1 MGQGPRLS
9 VRVGIDV
16 PAWSEPFVDRD
27 KLEPAHVSP
36 FEYDRELAWG
46 GATGEGV
53 VVAVVDSGIDAGH
66 PAVGNVARSISIDR
80 VGENFEV
87 NEHAEAGDSVGHGTA
102 CAAIIRFFAPKAE
115 LVSVRVLGPNNR
127 ASGRAFLKALE
138 WITAEQI
145 DVVNLS
151 LSSRS
156 DELFPIFHDIVDEAY
171 FRRCLLVSAASNTPG
186 EASYPSLFSSV
197 VSVASHDIP
206 DPWTYFYNP
215 NPPVEFGA
223 WGVNVPVAWLGG
235 GQIVASGNSFAAPH
249 IAGLAALVRSKHP
262 KLTAFELKSVLSAVA
277 TPSVGGTIG
286 ATAARGSS

>member
-1 MGQGPRLS
+1 MRGQAGLET
-9 VRVGIDV
+9 
-16 PAWSEPFVDRD
+16 PAWSEPFVQRD

-36 FEYDRELAWG
+36 FDYDRERAWG

-53 VVAVVDSGIDAGH
+53 VVAVVDSGIDPGH
-66 PAVGNVARSISIDR
+66 PAVGEVARSVTIER
-80 VGENFEV
+80 VGEDFEV
-87 NEHAEAGDSVGHGTA
+87 RENCEPGDFVGHGTA
-102 CAAIIRFFAPKAE
+102 CAGIIRSFAPKAE
-115 LVSVRVLGPNNR
+115 LVSIRVLGPNNR
-127 ASGRAFLKALE
+127 ASGRAFIKALE
-138 WITAEQI
+138 WVAAERI

-156 DELFPIFHDIVDEAY
+156 DELFPIFHNIVDAAY
-171 FRRCLLVSAASNTPG
+171 FRGCLLVSAASNTPG

-197 VSVASHDIP
+197 ISVASHDIP

-215 NPPVEFGA
+215 HPPVEFGA
-223 WGVNVPVAWLGG
+223 WGVDVPVAWLNG

-277 TPSVGGTIG
+277 TPS
-286 ATAARGSS
+286 TAGSDGVPPARGEPARAE

>member
-1 MGQGPRLS
+1 LS
-9 VRVGIDV
+9 PQTGMDT
-16 PAWSEPFVDRD
+16 PAWSEPFVERE
-27 KLEPAHVSP
+27 KLEPRHLSP
-36 FEYDRELAWG
+36 FEYDRERAWG

-53 VVAVVDSGIDAGH
+53 TVAVIDSGIDATHPGVGH
-66 PAVGNVARSISIDR
+66 VARSISIERAGDD
-80 VGENFEV
+80 FEV
-87 NEHAEAGDSVGHGTA
+87 NEQAEPGDFVGHGTA
-102 CAAIIRFFAPKAE
+102 CAGIIRSFAPDAQ

-138 WITAEQI
+138 WITEQRI

-156 DELFPIFHDIVDEAY
+156 DELFPFFHDIVDEAY
-171 FRRCLLVSAASNTPG
+171 FNGCLLISAASNTPG

-223 WGVNVPVAWLGG
+223 WGVDVPVAWLGG
-235 GQIVASGNSFAAPH
+235 GQITASGNSFAAPH

-262 KLTAFELKSVLSAVA
+262 SLTAFELKSVLSAVA
-277 TPSVGGTIG
+277 TPAVPGGNG
-286 ATAARGSS
+286 ATPHPSEPRRAE

>member
-1 MGQGPRLS
+1 L
-9 VRVGIDV
+9 
-16 PAWSEPFVDRD
+16 
-27 KLEPAHVSP
+27 SP
-36 FEYDRELAWG
+36 FEYDRERAWG

-53 VVAVVDSGIDAGH
+53 TVAVIDSGIDAGH
-66 PAVGNVARSISIDR
+66 PAVGHVARSVSIER
-80 VGENFEV
+80 VGDAFEV
-87 NEHAEAGDSVGHGTA
+87 NETAEPGDFVGHGTA
-102 CAAIIRFFAPKAE
+102 CAGIIRSFAPNAN

-138 WITAEQI
+138 WITEQRI

-156 DELFPIFHDIVDEAY
+156 DELFPYFHDIVDEAY
-171 FRRCLLVSAASNTPG
+171 FNGCLLISAASNTPG

-223 WGVNVPVAWLGG
+223 WGVDVPVAWLGG

-262 KLTAFELKSVLSAVA
+262 GLTAFELKSVLSAVA
-277 TPSVGGTIG
+277 TPSAGGG
-286 ATAARGSS
+286 KSAAPEAASDLAEPSRVE

>member
-1 MGQGPRLS
+1 LSPRA
-9 VRVGIDV
+9 GIET
-16 PAWSEPFVDRD
+16 PAWSEPFVERD
-27 KLEPAHVSP
+27 KLVPPHISP
-36 FEYDRELAWG
+36 FEYDRERAWG

-53 VVAVVDSGIDAGH
+53 VVAVIDSGIDPAH
-66 PAVGNVARSISIDR
+66 PAVGGVSRSITIDR
-80 VGENFEV
+80 VGEDFEV
-87 NEHAEAGDSVGHGTA
+87 RECPQGDLVGHGTA
-102 CAAIIRFFAPKAE
+102 CAGIIRSFAPKAE
-115 LVSVRVLGPNNR
+115 LVSIRVLGPNNR
-127 ASGRAFLKALE
+127 ASGRAFVKALE
-138 WITAEQI
+138 WVASERI

-171 FRRCLLVSAASNTPG
+171 FRGCLLVSAASNTPG

-223 WGVNVPVAWLGG
+223 WGVDVPVAWLNG

-262 KLTAFELKSVLSAVA
+262 TLTAFELKSVLSAVA
-277 TPSVGGTIG
+277 TPSNGAEGAPVGTP
-286 ATAARGSS
+286 RRP

>member
-1 MGQGPRLS
+1 MSGQAGLET
-9 VRVGIDV
+9 
-16 PAWSEPFVDRD
+16 PAWSEPFVQRD

-36 FEYDRELAWG
+36 FDYDRERAWG

-53 VVAVVDSGIDAGH
+53 VVAVVDSGIDPDH
-66 PAVGNVARSISIDR
+66 PAVGEVARSVTIER
-80 VGENFEV
+80 VGEDFEV
-87 NEHAEAGDSVGHGTA
+87 RENCEPGDFVGHGTA
-102 CAAIIRFFAPKAE
+102 CAGIIRSFAPKAE
-115 LVSVRVLGPNNR
+115 LVSIRVLGPNNR
-127 ASGRAFLKALE
+127 ASGRAFIKALE
-138 WITAEQI
+138 WVAAERI

-156 DELFPIFHDIVDEAY
+156 DELFPIFHDIVDAAY
-171 FRRCLLVSAASNTPG
+171 FRGCLLVSAASNTPG

-215 NPPVEFGA
+215 RPPVEFGA
-223 WGVNVPVAWLGG
+223 WGVDVPVAWLNG

-277 TPSVGGTIG
+277 TPS
-286 ATAARGSS
+286 TAGRDGVAPARGEPARAE